1 MNVMIVCQKSSDDP
15 TARGIE
21 SAKRIA
27 DALRGQGIRVF
38 VDWFS
43 PKKFRDDKQLHDRCL
58 GAVEQ
63 ADALILIAED
73 DRHLKRTRA
82 YRIWEMF
89 EKKAHAM
96 LIVYALQGVQTER
109 LPRALRDRF
118 IVFDEAD
125 SARLLAQ
132 RIAMEKPAFREHTNV
147 ETGRRRRAGR
157 NVAAVIAAL
166 LLIPVFLFLFSLPS
180 RKQKAPEPAA
190 VPEVTEEAPST
201 PRPVMDV
208 TLIEGMKAEAM
219 ADKLES
225 ELAANGGVFSADRF
239 LELCNDPETFADYP
253 FVQDLIANEKTASRY
268 YALEGYLFPDTYTF
282 YVDTD
287 EETVIRKMLDRFLE
301 ITARDAFSQDLA
313 QSGMTLD
320 EAVTLASV
328 IEREGTGE
336 SFTGIS
342 AVLHNRLDQEMML
355 QCDSTAQYA
364 GAEHRLAT
372 TIEDVSIDSP
382 YNTYKVTGLP
392 VGPIAN
398 PGEAALLAAVAP
410 DADKV
415 AEGYLYFALTDP
427 ATGVIAFSKT
437 YEEHLAVVEQYG
449 DLWEQWDQ
457 QH

>member
-21 SAKRIA
+21 SAKQLA

-43 PKKFRDDKQLHDRCL
+43 PKKFRDVKQLHDRCL

-63 ADALILIAED
+63 ADALILVAED

-89 EKKAHAM
+89 ENKKHSM

-109 LPRALRDRF
+109 LPRSLRDRF
-118 IVFDEAD
+118 IVFEEAD

-132 RIAMEKPAFREHTNV
+132 RIAMEKHTFREHTV
-147 ETGRRRRAGR
+147 QVPERRRRAGGTI
-157 NVAAVIAAL
+157 AAVIAAL
-166 LLIPVFLFLFSLPS
+166 LLIPVFFFLFSLPS
-180 RKQKAPEPAA
+180 GKKEKSPPAE
-190 VPEVTEEAPST
+190 VPEVTEEAPAT

-208 TLIEGMKAEAM
+208 TLIEGMKAESM
-219 ADKLES
+219 AEKLEE
-225 ELAANGGVFSADRF
+225 ELTGKGGVFSADRF

-301 ITARDAFSQDLA
+301 ITSRDEFSQNLT
-313 QSGMTLD
+313 QCGMTLD

-336 SFTGIS
+336 SFAGIS
-342 AVLHNRLDQEMML
+342 AVLHNRLDQGMML

-364 GAEHRLAT
+364 GAEHRLAA
-372 TIEDVSIDSP
+372 TIEDISIDSP

-392 VGPIAN
+392 AGPIAN

>member
-1 MNVMIVCQKSSDDP
+1 MIVCQKSSDDP

-21 SAKRIA
+21 SAKQLA

-63 ADALILIAED
+63 ADALILVAED

-89 EKKAHAM
+89 ENKKHSM

-109 LPRALRDRF
+109 LPRSLRDRF
-118 IVFDEAD
+118 IVFEEAD

-132 RIAMEKPAFREHTNV
+132 RIAMEKHTFREHTV
-147 ETGRRRRAGR
+147 QVPERRRRAGGTI
-157 NVAAVIAAL
+157 AAVIAAL
-166 LLIPVFLFLFSLPS
+166 LLIPVFFFLFSLPS
-180 RKQKAPEPAA
+180 GKKEKSPPAE
-190 VPEVTEEAPST
+190 VPEVTEEVPAT

-208 TLIEGMKAEAM
+208 TLIEGMKAESM
-219 ADKLES
+219 AEKLEE
-225 ELAANGGVFSADRF
+225 ELTGKGGVFSADRF

-301 ITARDAFSQDLA
+301 ITSRDEFSQNLT
-313 QSGMTLD
+313 QCGMTLD

-336 SFTGIS
+336 SFAGIS
-342 AVLHNRLDQEMML
+342 AVLHNRLDQGMML

-364 GAEHRLAT
+364 GAEHRLAA
-372 TIEDVSIDSP
+372 TIEDISIDSP

-392 VGPIAN
+392 AGPIAN